1 MLTIRLMSLAD
12 AEAIYAC
19 LQELPSENGFGND
32 GYGLSYEAFVNSYL
46 PHCERYAKG
55 IGLAPGHVPVGYYIL
70 FEDETAV
77 GLFKLRPTLNDALR
91 NGAGHIGYGIRQGCR
106 GRGLGKAGLALM
118 LEIATPLLDEE
129 EAYLSVNKTNPASL
143 HVQLANGAYI
153 HHEDE
158 EEYYTRIPLKREKG
172 C

>member
-1 MLTIRLMSLAD
+1 MLTMRQMSLAD

-32 GYGLSYEAFVNSYL
+32 GYGLSYEEFVNDFI
-46 PHCERYAKG
+46 PRCERCAKG
-55 IGLAPGHVPVGYYIL
+55 INLKPEHVPQDYYIL

-77 GLFKLRPTLNDALR
+77 GMFKLRPTLNDALR
-91 NGAGHIGYGIRQGCR
+91 NGAGHIGYGIRQGYR

-118 LEIATPLLDEE
+118 LEIAAPMLDEE

-143 HVQLANGAYI
+143 HVMLANGAYI

-158 EEYYTRIPLKREKG
+158 EEYYTRIPLKR
-172 C
+172 

>member
-1 MLTIRLMSLAD
+1 MLTMRLMDRAD

-19 LQELPSENGFGND
+19 LQDLPSENGFGND
-32 GYGLSYEAFVNSYL
+32 GHGLSYDEFVDGFI

-55 IGLAPGHVPVGYYIL
+55 IDLKPGHVRQCCYIL

-77 GLFKLRPTLNDALR
+77 GLFKLRPALNDALR
-91 NGAGHIGYGIRQGCR
+91 HGAGHIGYGIRQSCR
-106 GRGLGKAGLALM
+106 GRGLGKAGLAL
-118 LEIATPLLDEE
+118 LLDIAAPLFDAD

-143 HVQLANGAYI
+143 HVMLANGAYI

-158 EEYYTRIPLKREKG
+158 NKYYTRIPLKR
-172 C
+172 

>member
-1 MLTIRLMSLAD
+1 MLTMRQMSLAD

-32 GYGLSYEAFVNSYL
+32 GYGLSYEEFVNDFI
-46 PHCERYAKG
+46 PHCERCAKG
-55 IGLAPGHVPVGYYIL
+55 IGLKPKHVPQGYYIL

-91 NGAGHIGYGIRQGCR
+91 NGAGHIGYGIRQGYR

-118 LEIATPLLDEE
+118 LEIAAPMLDEE

-143 HVQLANGAYI
+143 HVMLANGAYI

-158 EEYYTRIPLKREKG
+158 EEYYTRIPLKR
-172 C
+172 